1 MFIELTFARLK
12 LIIEKYLHKESGKF
26 NMPYS
31 AEISRR
37 QPSCFLFLIDQSGS
51 MADTFS
57 SESASNRA
65 SKGANASLHKTNEPI
80 QKAQA
85 VADAVNRLLDSLG
98 QRCVKGNEIY
108 DYFDVGV
115 IGYNSEV
122 SSTLDGVA
130 AEKAIAPISKIY
142 ENPTELEKRAQ
153 KLPDGMGGSVEVY
166 NDFPIWFK
174 PVASGGTA
182 MCSVFEM
189 ARMLLEDW
197 IEKHPN
203 SYPPTIINITDGES
217 TDGNPTE
224 EALNLKKL
232 STSDGSVLL
241 YNIHLSAE
249 YTQPVSFPNTVEVLN
264 DPYARL
270 MFELSSPL
278 PYAAQKAAEKEG
290 YKITSDARA
299 FMFNADPVK
308 LIQFLEIGTRT
319 ENLR

>member
-1 MFIELTFARLK
+1 
-12 LIIEKYLHKESGKF
+12 
-26 NMPYS
+26 MPYS

-51 MADTFS
+51 MAEAFS
-57 SESASNRA
+57 NENVGKET
-65 SKGANASLHKTNEPI
+65 SKGVNESINRTSEPI
-80 QKAQA
+80 QKSQA

-115 IGYNSEV
+115 IGYNSQV
-122 SSTLDGVA
+122 TSALNGLAGD
-130 AEKAIAPISKIY
+130 KLIAPIGKIY

-153 KLPDGMGGSVEVY
+153 KLPDGMGGVVEVY

-174 PVASGGTA
+174 PISSGGTA
-182 MCSVFEM
+182 MCSAFAL
-189 ARMLLEDW
+189 ARIVLEDW

-217 TDGNPTE
+217 TDGDPTDE
-224 EALNLKKL
+224 VNNLKKL

-241 YNIHLSAE
+241 YNIHISSE
-249 YTQPVSFPNTVEVLN
+249 FMQPVSFPNTTEVLS
-264 DPYARL
+264 DPFACS
-270 MFELSSPL
+270 MFDLSSSL
-278 PYAAQKAAEKEG
+278 PYSAQKAAEKEG
-290 YKITSDARA
+290 YKISPDSKA

-308 LIQFLEIGTRT
+308 LIQFLDIGTRT

>member
-1 MFIELTFARLK
+1 
-12 LIIEKYLHKESGKF
+12 
-26 NMPYS
+26 MPYS
-31 AEISRR
+31 AEVSRR

-51 MADTFS
+51 MADAFS
-57 SESASNRA
+57 NDSASRGTA
-65 SKGANASLHKTNEPI
+65 KGAIESLHKTNESI

-122 SSTLDGVA
+122 TSALNGLA
-130 AEKAIAPISKIY
+130 GEKVIAPIGKIY

-153 KLPDGMGGSVEVY
+153 KLPDGMGGLVEVY

-174 PVASGGTA
+174 PIASGGTA
-182 MCSVFEM
+182 MCSVFAL
-189 ARMLLEDW
+189 ARILLEEW

-217 TDGNPTE
+217 TDGDPTE

-232 STSDGSVLL
+232 STSDGAVLL

-249 YTQPVSFPNTVEVLN
+249 YTQPVSFPNTTEVLS

-290 YKITSDARA
+290 YKVAPDARA

-308 LIQFLEIGTRT
+308 LIQFLDIGTRT

>member
-1 MFIELTFARLK
+1 
-12 LIIEKYLHKESGKF
+12 
-26 NMPYS
+26 MPYS

-51 MADTFS
+51 MADAF
-57 SESASNRA
+57 ASNSA
-65 SKGANASLHKTNEPI
+65 SKGTSRGVNESLHKTNEPI
-80 QKAQA
+80 QKAKA

-122 SSTLDGVA
+122 ASALTAITGES
-130 AEKAIAPISKIY
+130 AIAPIGKIY

-153 KLPDGMGGSVEVY
+153 RLPDGMGGLVEVY

-174 PVASGGTA
+174 PVANGGTA
-182 MCSVFEM
+182 MCSVFAM
-189 ARMLLEDW
+189 ARILLEEW

-217 TDGNPTE
+217 TDGDPTE
-224 EALNLKKL
+224 EATALKKL
-232 STSDGSVLL
+232 TTSDGAVLL

-249 YTQPVSFPNTVEVLN
+249 YTQPVSFPSTVEVLS
-264 DPYARL
+264 DPYAKL
-270 MFELSSPL
+270 MFEISSPL
-278 PYAAQKAAEKEG
+278 PYSAQKAAEKEG
-290 YKITSDARA
+290 YKIAPDARA

-308 LIQFLEIGTRT
+308 LIQFLDIGTRT

>member
-1 MFIELTFARLK
+1 
-12 LIIEKYLHKESGKF
+12 
-26 NMPYS
+26 MPYS

-51 MADTFS
+51 MADAFT
-57 SESASNRA
+57 SESASQGNSR
-65 SKGANASLHKTNEPI
+65 GANESLHKTNEAI
-80 QKAQA
+80 QKSQA

-98 QRCVKGNEIY
+98 QRCVKGNKIY

-122 SSTLDGVA
+122 ASALDAVTGDL
-130 AEKAIAPISKIY
+130 AIAPISKIY

-153 KLPDGMGGSVEVY
+153 KLPDGMGGLVEVY

-174 PVASGGTA
+174 PIASGGTA
-182 MCSVFEM
+182 MCSVFAL
-189 ARMLLEDW
+189 ARILLEGW
-197 IEKHPN
+197 IEKYPN
-203 SYPPTIINITDGES
+203 SYPPTVINITDGES
-217 TDGNPTE
+217 TDGDPTE
-224 EALNLKKL
+224 EANNLKKL
-232 STSDGSVLL
+232 CTSDGSVLL
-241 YNIHLSAE
+241 YNIHISAE
-249 YTQPVSFPNTVEVLN
+249 YTQPVSFPNTAEVLS

-270 MFELSSPL
+270 MFELSSHL

-290 YKITSDARA
+290 YKITPDSKA

-308 LIQFLEIGTRT
+308 LIQFLDIGTRT

>member
-1 MFIELTFARLK
+1 
-12 LIIEKYLHKESGKF
+12 
-26 NMPYS
+26 MPYS

-51 MADTFS
+51 MADAFS
-57 SESASNRA
+57 SDSASNGNL
-65 SKGANASLHKTNEPI
+65 KGANESLHKTNDPI

-98 QRCVKGNEIY
+98 QRCVKGNKIY

-122 SSTLDGVA
+122 ASALTGVA
-130 AEKAIAPISKIY
+130 GDQAIAPIGKIY
-142 ENPTELEKRAQ
+142 ENPNELEKRAQ
-153 KLPDGMGGSVEVY
+153 KLPDGMGGLVEVY

-174 PVASGGTA
+174 PIASGGTA
-182 MCSVFEM
+182 MCSVFSL
-189 ARMLLEDW
+189 AKILLEEW
-197 IEKHPN
+197 IDKHPN

-217 TDGNPTE
+217 TDGDPTE
-224 EALNLKKL
+224 DANQLKKL

-249 YTQPVSFPNTVEVLN
+249 YTQPVSFPSTAEVLN

-270 MFELSSPL
+270 MFDLSSPL

-290 YKITSDARA
+290 YKITPDSRA

-308 LIQFLEIGTRT
+308 LIQFLDIGTRT

>member
-57 SESASNRA
+57 SESASNGP

>member
-1 MFIELTFARLK
+1 
-12 LIIEKYLHKESGKF
+12 
-26 NMPYS
+26 MPYS

-37 QPSCFLFLIDQSGS
+37 QPSCFLFLVDQSGS
-51 MADTFS
+51 MADAFTS
-57 SESASNRA
+57 KSEGKSEGKNGSEITIKGTAKSANE
-65 SKGANASLHKTNEPI
+65 SLHKTSEPI

-122 SSTLDGVA
+122 ASALNGLTGNH
-130 AEKAIAPISKIY
+130 AIAPIGKIY
-142 ENPTELEKRAQ
+142 ENPAELENRAQ
-153 KLPDGMGGSVEVY
+153 KLPDGMGGLVEVY
-166 NDFPIWFK
+166 NEFPIWFK
-174 PVASGGTA
+174 PIASGGTA
-182 MCSVFEM
+182 MCSVFAL
-189 ARMLLEDW
+189 ARILLEEW

-217 TDGNPTE
+217 TDGDPTE
-224 EALNLKKL
+224 EAINLKKL

-249 YTQPVSFPNTVEVLN
+249 YTQPVSFPNTSEVLS

-270 MFELSSPL
+270 MYELSSYL

-290 YKITSDARA
+290 YKIAPDARA

-308 LIQFLEIGTRT
+308 LIQFLDIGTRT

>member
-1 MFIELTFARLK
+1 
-12 LIIEKYLHKESGKF
+12 
-26 NMPYS
+26 MPYS

-51 MADTFS
+51 MADAFS
-57 SESASNRA
+57 RESASTGTA
-65 SKGANASLHKTNEPI
+65 KGANESLHKGLEPV

-122 SSTLDGVA
+122 ASALDGIA
-130 AEKAIAPISKIY
+130 GDRPIAPIGKIY

-153 KLPDGMGGSVEVY
+153 KLPDGMGGLVEVY

-174 PVASGGTA
+174 PIASGGTA
-182 MCSVFEM
+182 MCSVFAL
-189 ARMLLEDW
+189 ARILLEEW

-217 TDGNPTE
+217 TDGDPTE
-224 EALNLKKL
+224 DANNLKKL

-249 YTQPVSFPNTVEVLN
+249 YTQPVSFPNTAEVLS

-270 MFELSSPL
+270 MFDLSSAL
-278 PYAAQKAAEKEG
+278 PYSAQKAAEKEG
-290 YKITSDARA
+290 YKIAPDARA

-308 LIQFLEIGTRT
+308 LIQFLDIGTRT
-319 ENLR
+319 DNLR

>member
-1 MFIELTFARLK
+1 
-12 LIIEKYLHKESGKF
+12 
-26 NMPYS
+26 MPYS

-51 MADTFS
+51 MADAFA
-57 SESASNRA
+57 SASA
-65 SKGANASLHKTNEPI
+65 SQGTEKGANASLHKVNEST

-122 SSTLDGVA
+122 ASALNGLTGDR
-130 AEKAIAPISKIY
+130 AIAPIGKIY
-142 ENPTELEKRAQ
+142 ENPVELEKRAQ
-153 KLPDGMGGSVEVY
+153 KLPDGMGGFVEVY

-174 PVASGGTA
+174 PIASGGTA
-182 MCSVFEM
+182 MCSVFAL
-189 ARMLLEDW
+189 ARMLLEEW
-197 IEKHPN
+197 IAKHPN
-203 SYPPTIINITDGES
+203 SYPPTVINITDGES
-217 TDGNPTE
+217 TDGDPTE
-224 EALNLKKL
+224 EAQNLKKL
-232 STSDGSVLL
+232 TTSDGSVLL
-241 YNIHLSAE
+241 YNIHLSTE
-249 YTQPVSFPNTVEVLN
+249 HIQPVSFPSTADVLH

-270 MFELSSPL
+270 MFDISSPL

-290 YKITSDARA
+290 YKVAANARA

>member
-1 MFIELTFARLK
+1 T
-12 LIIEKYLHKESGKF
+12 S
-26 NMPYS
+26 
-31 AEISRR
+31 
-37 QPSCFLFLIDQSGS
+37 
-51 MADTFS
+51 
-57 SESASNRA
+57 
-65 SKGANASLHKTNEPI
+65 EPI

-108 DYFDVGV
+108 NYFDVGV
-115 IGYNSEV
+115 IGYSSEV
-122 SSTLDGVA
+122 ASALNGIAGDQV
-130 AEKAIAPISKIY
+130 IAPISKIY
-142 ENPTELEKRAQ
+142 ENPAELEKRAQ
-153 KLPDGMGGSVEVY
+153 KLPDGMGGLVEVY

-182 MCSVFEM
+182 MCSVLAL
-189 ARMLLEDW
+189 ARLLLEEW
-197 IEKHPN
+197 IDKHPN

-224 EALNLKKL
+224 EAMLLKKL
-232 STSDGSVLL
+232 RTSDGAVLL

-249 YTQPVSFPNTVEVLN
+249 FTQPVSFPSTVEVLS

-278 PYAAQKAAEKEG
+278 PHAAQKAAEKEG
-290 YKITSDARA
+290 YKVTPDARA

-308 LIQFLEIGTRT
+308 LIQFLDIGTRT
-319 ENLR
+319 DNLR

>member
-1 MFIELTFARLK
+1 
-12 LIIEKYLHKESGKF
+12 
-26 NMPYS
+26 MPYS

-51 MADTFS
+51 MADAFAN
-57 SESASNRA
+57 ASV
-65 SKGANASLHKTNEPI
+65 SHGTEKGANASLHRVSESI

-122 SSTLDGVA
+122 ASALNGLTGDR
-130 AEKAIAPISKIY
+130 AIAPIGKIY
-142 ENPTELEKRAQ
+142 ENPVELEKRAQ
-153 KLPDGMGGSVEVY
+153 KLPDGMGGFVEVY

-182 MCSVFEM
+182 MCSVFAL
-189 ARMLLEDW
+189 ARMLLEEW
-197 IEKHPN
+197 IAKHPN
-203 SYPPTIINITDGES
+203 SYPPTVINITDGES
-217 TDGNPTE
+217 TDGDPTE
-224 EALNLKKL
+224 EAQSLKKL
-232 STSDGSVLL
+232 TTSDGAVLL
-241 YNIHLSAE
+241 YNIHLSTE
-249 YTQPVSFPNTVEVLN
+249 HIQPVSFPNTAEVLH

-270 MFELSSPL
+270 MFDISSPL

-290 YKITSDARA
+290 YKVATDARA

>member
-1 MFIELTFARLK
+1 
-12 LIIEKYLHKESGKF
+12 
-26 NMPYS
+26 MPYS

-51 MADTFS
+51 MADAFS
-57 SESASNRA
+57 RESASTGTA
-65 SKGANASLHKTNEPI
+65 KGANESLHKGLEPV

-122 SSTLDGVA
+122 ASALDAGDRP
-130 AEKAIAPISKIY
+130 IAPIGKIY

-153 KLPDGMGGSVEVY
+153 KLPDGMGGLVEVY

-174 PVASGGTA
+174 PIASGGTA
-182 MCSVFEM
+182 MCSVFAL
-189 ARMLLEDW
+189 ARILLEEW

-217 TDGNPTE
+217 TDGDPTE
-224 EALNLKKL
+224 EANNLKKL

-249 YTQPVSFPNTVEVLN
+249 YTQPVSFPNTAEVLS

-270 MFELSSPL
+270 MFDLSSAL
-278 PYAAQKAAEKEG
+278 PYSAQKAAEKEG
-290 YKITSDARA
+290 YKIAPDARA

-308 LIQFLEIGTRT
+308 LIQFLDIGTRT
-319 ENLR
+319 DNLR

>member
-1 MFIELTFARLK
+1 L
-12 LIIEKYLHKESGKF
+12 
-26 NMPYS
+26 
-31 AEISRR
+31 
-37 QPSCFLFLIDQSGS
+37 
-51 MADTFS
+51 
-57 SESASNRA
+57 
-65 SKGANASLHKTNEPI
+65 
-80 QKAQA
+80 
-85 VADAVNRLLDSLG
+85 
-98 QRCVKGNEIY
+98 
-108 DYFDVGV
+108 
-115 IGYNSEV
+115 
-122 SSTLDGVA
+122 
-130 AEKAIAPISKIY
+130 
-142 ENPTELEKRAQ
+142 
-153 KLPDGMGGSVEVY
+153 VEVY

-182 MCSVFEM
+182 MCSVFAM
-189 ARMLLEDW
+189 ARLLLEDW

-224 EALNLKKL
+224 EAMLLKKL

-249 YTQPVSFPNTVEVLN
+249 YTQPVSFPNTVEVLS

-290 YKITSDARA
+290 YKIAPDARA

-308 LIQFLEIGTRT
+308 LIQFLDIGTRT
-319 ENLR
+319 DNLR

>member
-1 MFIELTFARLK
+1 
-12 LIIEKYLHKESGKF
+12 
-26 NMPYS
+26 MPYS

-57 SESASNRA
+57 HDSASQGTT
-65 SKGANASLHKTNEPI
+65 KGANASLHKTNEPI

-122 SSTLDGVA
+122 SSALNGIA
-130 AEKAIAPISKIY
+130 GEKAIAPIGKIY
-142 ENPTELEKRAQ
+142 ENPAELEKRAQ
-153 KLPDGMGGSVEVY
+153 KLPDGMGGLVEVY

-174 PVASGGTA
+174 PISSGGTA
-182 MCSVFEM
+182 MCSVF
-189 ARMLLEDW
+189 ALAKILLEEW
-197 IEKHPN
+197 IEQHPN

-217 TDGNPTE
+217 TDGDPTE
-224 EALNLKKL
+224 DAISLKKL

-249 YTQPVSFPNTVEVLN
+249 YTQPVSFPNTSEVLS
-264 DPYARL
+264 DPYAKL
-270 MFELSSPL
+270 MFDLSSPL

-290 YKITSDARA
+290 YKITPEARA

-308 LIQFLEIGTRT
+308 LIQFLDIGTRT

>member
-1 MFIELTFARLK
+1 
-12 LIIEKYLHKESGKF
+12 
-26 NMPYS
+26 MPYS

-51 MADTFS
+51 MADAFS
-57 SESASNRA
+57 NDSA
-65 SKGANASLHKTNEPI
+65 SKGTAKGVNESLHKTNEPI

-122 SSTLDGVA
+122 TSALDGIA
-130 AEKAIAPISKIY
+130 GEKAIASIGKIY

-153 KLPDGMGGSVEVY
+153 KLPDGMGGLVEVY

-174 PVASGGTA
+174 PIASGGTA
-182 MCSVFEM
+182 MCSVFAM
-189 ARMLLEDW
+189 ARILLEEW
-197 IEKHPN
+197 IEEHPN

-217 TDGNPTE
+217 TDGDPTE
-224 EALNLKKL
+224 EAINLKTL

-249 YTQPVSFPNTVEVLN
+249 YTQPVSFPNTSEVLN

-270 MFELSSPL
+270 MFDLSSPL

-290 YKITSDARA
+290 YKITPDARA

-308 LIQFLEIGTRT
+308 LIQFLDIGTRT